1 MPFIVISATAISDE
15 TSGNKLLI
23 EIPSKG
29 DTGWADEL
37 KTKFFQKVVDHDHSG
52 NGNGKKVSILNLD
65 KVQSDISPSDG
76 NALIWSSSNNRF
88 QFQNPQAT
96 VQPTCLSVVE
106 NTGSDTAISTSFS
119 PIIPATSNVLIQN
132 PAPGATGWQASTGQ
146 YIVPTAGKYK
156 VLIASAFRGVSLGVG
171 SHIP

>member
-1 MPFIVISATAISDE
+1 MPFIVISATALSDE

-52 NGNGKKVSILNLD
+52 NGNGKKVNILNLD
-65 KVQSDISPSDG
+65 KVQSDVSPADG
-76 NALIWSSSNNRF
+76 NALIWNSANDRF

-96 VQPTCLSVVE
+96 VNPTLVHRIFNFQYLMIFQLLV
-106 NTGSDTAISTSFS
+106 
-119 PIIPATSNVLIQN
+119 IIIL
-132 PAPGATGWQASTGQ
+132 
-146 YIVPTAGKYK
+146 
-156 VLIASAFRGVSLGVG
+156 
-171 SHIP
+171 